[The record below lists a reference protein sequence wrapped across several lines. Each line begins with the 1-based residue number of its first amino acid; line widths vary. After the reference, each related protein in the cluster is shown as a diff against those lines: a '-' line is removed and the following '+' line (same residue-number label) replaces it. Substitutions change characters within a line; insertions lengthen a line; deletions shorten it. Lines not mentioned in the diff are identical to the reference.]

1 MPSASKASW
10 SPSWGT
16 GVAVT
21 AVLMLALAIGVLMP
35 ARPDTTWLS
44 VELINH
50 VRGEPDALAGTAE
63 VPVGRVVE
71 AVERGGGRLL
81 GSLGKVTHIAPC
93 RVPGGMGQ
101 HLVVETA
108 RGKVTLIL
116 MPGQPLDARTQLT
129 RDGLTSVVLPAG
141 RGSAGILATSPEA
154 LGEVEDV
161 VRRRIAWP

>member
-1 MPSASKASW
+1 MPSASRASW
-10 SPSWGT
+10 SPGWGT

-35 ARPDTTWLS
+35 ARPDATWLS
-44 VELINH
+44 AELINH
-50 VRGEPDALAGTAE
+50 VRGEP
-63 VPVGRVVE
+63 
-71 AVERGGGRLL
+71 GGRLI
-81 GSLGKVTHIAPC
+81 GSLGKVTHIAQC

-108 RGKVTLIL
+108 RGRVTLIL

-129 RDGLTSVVLPAG
+129 RGGLTGVVLPAG
-141 RGSAGILATSPEA
+141 RGSAGVVAESPEA
-154 LGEVEDV
+154 LREVEDA